1 MAKVQWSNDYESSL
15 KKAGDEKKPLF
26 LDFFKDG

>member
-1 MAKVQWSNDYESSL
+1 MATIQWVSDYESGL
-15 KKAGDEKKPLF
+15 KAAGETKKPLF